1 MNTPD
6 NLLDSIAAGSVRICV
21 IALGQAGIKSVD
33 RIASSLPGVR
43 LVAADT
49 DAATLRASLCPEKIL
64 LGAKQTRGLGTGADA
79 ELGRTLAEEAADQIR
94 SATAG
99 QDVVFVV
106 AGLGGGTG
114 SGAAPF
120 VAQLARE
127 GGALTLGIAVTP
139 FSFESSRRHD
149 IARGSLRELKM
160 AADSVL
166 GLANHRLGKLID
178 ESRPI
183 TEVLAISDELV
194 AHGIRGLWQL
204 ITRRGLI
211 PLGLPELHKAIRGRH
226 TDSAFAVAE
235 ASGEGRTQAVLD
247 KLLKHPLLDEGRALS
262 EAETIIVSIVS
273 GPELTPAEIGRIKDH
288 VQREAEKAD
297 VTVGAVCDDANAG
310 RLSVLLVV
318 TRRSAADKPEILEDE
333 VEDSVAEPAPAPRTS
348 SRFTP
353 PASVFTGERRTD
365 PAADKATG
373 RRRRKRHEAQQP
385 ELALQVI
392 PKGRFDK
399 SEPTVHGGSDL
410 DVPSYIRRNVS
421 LVDFPSLS

>member
-1 MNTPD
+1 MKTPD
-6 NLLDSIAAGSVRICV
+6 NLLDSMPDGGVRICV

-33 RIASSLPGVR
+33 RLAASLDGVR
-43 LVAADT
+43 FIAADS
-49 DAATLRASLCPEKIL
+49 DATTLRASLCPEKVL
-64 LGAKQTRGLGTGADA
+64 LGAKLTRGMGTGADA
-79 ELGRTLAEEAADQIR
+79 ELGRALAEEAEDQIR
-94 SATAG
+94 TIAG
-99 QDVVFVV
+99 GHDVVFVV

-120 VAQLARE
+120 LAKICRE
-127 GGALTLGIAVTP
+127 SGALTLGVVVTP

-149 IARGSLRELKM
+149 IARSSLRELKM
-160 AADSVL
+160 SADSVL
-166 GLANHRLGKLID
+166 SLANHRLGKLID
-178 ESRPI
+178 ESQPI
-183 TEVLAISDELV
+183 TEVLAVSDELV

-211 PLGLPELHKAIRGRH
+211 PLGLPELQKAIRGRH
-226 TDSAFAVAE
+226 TESAFAVAE

-247 KLLKHPLLDEGRALS
+247 KLLKHPLLDEGRTLA
-262 EAETIIVSIVS
+262 EAENVIVSIVS

-288 VQREAEKAD
+288 VQREADKAD
-297 VTVGAVCDDANAG
+297 VTVGAVCEETHAG

-318 TRRSAADKPEILEDE
+318 TRRTAADKPEILVD
-333 VEDSVAEPAPAPRTS
+333 DTAEAFGQLPSTPHGP
-348 SRFTP
+348 SRFVP
-353 PASVFTGERRTD
+353 PPSILAGDRRSES
-365 PAADKATG
+365 ADKSSG

-410 DVPSYIRRNVS
+410 DVPTYIRRNVS

>member
-6 NLLDSIAAGSVRICV
+6 NFLDSMADGGVRICV

-33 RIASSLPGVR
+33 RLATSLEGVR
-43 LVAADT
+43 FIAADS
-49 DAATLRASLCPEKIL
+49 DATTLRASLCGEKLL
-64 LGAKQTRGLGTGADA
+64 LGAKQTRGMGTGADA
-79 ELGRTLAEEAADQIR
+79 ELGRALAEEAEEQIR
-94 SATAG
+94 TIAG
-99 QDVVFVV
+99 GHDVVFVV

-120 VAQLARE
+120 LSKICRE
-127 GGALTLGIAVTP
+127 SGALTLGVVVTP
-139 FSFESSRRHD
+139 FSFESSRRHE

-160 AADSVL
+160 SADSVL
-166 GLANHRLGKLID
+166 SLGNHRLGKLID
-178 ESRPI
+178 ESQPI
-183 TEVLAISDELV
+183 TEVLAVSDELV

-211 PLGLPELHKAIRGRH
+211 PLGLPELQKAIRGRH
-226 TDSAFAVAE
+226 TESAFAVAE

-247 KLLKHPLLDEGRALS
+247 KLLKHPLLDDGRALT
-262 EAETIIVSIVS
+262 EAENVIVSIVS

-288 VQREAEKAD
+288 VQREADKAD
-297 VTVGAVCDDANAG
+297 VTVGAVCDETHAG

-318 TRRSAADKPEILEDE
+318 TRRTAAEKPEILED
-333 VEDSVAEPAPAPRTS
+333 DSAETFGQTPAPHTS
-348 SRFTP
+348 SRFVP
-353 PASVFTGERRTD
+353 PAPILTGDRRSE
-365 PAADKATG
+365 PADKSSG
-373 RRRRKRHEAQQP
+373 RRRRKRHEVQQP

-410 DVPSYIRRNVS
+410 DVPTYIRRNVT